1 MRQARYR
8 FIVVLT
14 LLLFA
19 GLALRAQQNSEI
31 VGTVTDQTG
40 AAVQGASLTLTQK
53 ETGFV
58 RNITVSNATG
68 GYQFSGLNVGNY
80 DLKATAKGFEAFTR
94 TGLALNVSANARHRH
109 QADSR
114 SRDG

>member
-8 FIVVLT
+8 FIVVLV

-19 GLALRAQQNSEI
+19 GLALKAQQNSEI

-40 AAVQGASLTLTQK
+40 AAVPGANLTLTQK

-58 RNITVSNATG
+58 YNSTSNGTGSTVQYCAAKRRS
-68 GYQFSGLNVGNY
+68 
-80 DLKATAKGFEAFTR
+80 TA
-94 TGLALNVSANARHRH
+94 
-109 QADSR
+109 
-114 SRDG
+114 

>member
-8 FIVVLT
+8 FIVVLI

-40 AAVQGASLTLTQK
+40 AAVPGASLTLTQK
-53 ETGFV
+53 ETGF
-58 RNITVSNATG
+58 RLQH
-68 GYQFSGLNVGNY
+68 QFP
-80 DLKATAKGFEAFTR
+80 TPR
-94 TGLALNVSANARHRH
+94 
-109 QADSR
+109 ADTYLP
-114 SRDG
+114 G